1 MAAAQSGVVTDIA
14 GLGDLAG
21 AELGQT
27 EWAEMT
33 QAQVDAFAEC
43 TEDRQWIHVDVE
55 RARLQSPYGA
65 QIAHG
70 FLTLSLLPVMAFELL
85 GALEAKQ
92 SINYGLDKLRFIA
105 PVKAGAR
112 IRNRMTLLAA
122 ETRAD
127 GWVLLRMENRVE
139 IEGEAKPALVAVTLT
154 LVSPR

>member
-1 MAAAQSGVVTDIA
+1 MTTTRLRFDNLQDFTGLSIGVSSWIEVPQSRI
-14 GLGDLAG
+14 
-21 AELGQT
+21 
-27 EWAEMT
+27 
-33 QAQVDAFAEC
+33 DAFAEC

-55 RARLQSPYGA
+55 RATRQSPYGA
-65 QIAHG
+65 PIAHG

-112 IRNRMTLLAA
+112 VRNRMTLLAA

-127 GWVLLRMENRVE
+127 GWVLLRMENTVE
-139 IEGEAKPALVAVTLT
+139 VEGEAKPALVAVTLT